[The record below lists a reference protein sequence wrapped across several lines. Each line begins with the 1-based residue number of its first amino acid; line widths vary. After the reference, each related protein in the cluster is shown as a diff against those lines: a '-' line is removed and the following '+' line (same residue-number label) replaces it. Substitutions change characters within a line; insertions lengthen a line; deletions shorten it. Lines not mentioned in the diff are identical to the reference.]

1 MTASRPVSDETP
13 PPLSGDPGQ
22 TSADQPGP
30 PESASAELR
39 VPADIAYLP
48 VLRTVTAS
56 LAARCDLTID
66 QVEDLRIAVDEA
78 SALLLPHASR
88 TSQLEARFAVA
99 DGRLTVT
106 VSVPAGSG
114 AEPDRDGFAWT
125 VLTALADEVQVRQ
138 GESFVAIELSKSRGA
153 ATP

>member
-1 MTASRPVSDETP
+1 MTASRPVSDTTP
-13 PPLSGDPGQ
+13 PSGGPGH
-22 TSADQPGP
+22 
-30 PESASAELR
+30 ASDEPRPTEGATAELR

-56 LAARCDLTID
+56 LAARCDLTLD

-88 TSQLEARFAVA
+88 TSQLEARFVVA

-106 VSVPAGSG
+106 VSVPAGVG

-125 VLTALADEVQVRQ
+125 VLTALADEIQVRH
-138 GESFVAIELSKSRGA
+138 GESSVAIELSKFRGA